1 VVAVN
6 SAAEAVIDPW
16 ANLIGQKDATA
27 RLNAWI
33 ADPVHAF
40 LFVGPA
46 GSGKKAAAQAFA
58 GAVLAH
64 GLDDA
69 AAERHIRLATEGK
82 HADVELFSP
91 EARQID
97 VDSMAELTKMVFKK
111 PIEGRRRIVIA
122 DRFHAATPPAAASL
136 LKTVEEPPPSAMIII
151 LTEGVIPEHVPIASR
166 CVEVPFPALSD
177 ELIASWLQARGHD
190 EERSRSIATAAA
202 GDVGR
207 AQLLVDDHGFA
218 QRAEA
223 WRRVPVRLDGTG
235 AVVGVVVDDLREMID
250 EATELATAR
259 HMVEL
264 EELAEREDLLGTRGS
279 GRKDME
285 ARHKREIRKVRDDEL
300 RFGLGVLARR
310 YRDRIAGGGGLEFV
324 EAVSRLR
331 DANDALLRN
340 PNEALLLLNLFW
352 NLPSLPDDDGR
363 QLV

>member
-1 VVAVN
+1 VVAVE
-6 SAAEAVIDPW
+6 AATAAGPW
-16 ANLIGQKDATA
+16 GEVIGQTDAIE
-27 RLNAWI
+27 RLSAWL
-33 ADPVHAF
+33 ADPVHAY

-46 GSGKKAAAQAFA
+46 GAGKKVAAQAFA
-58 GAVLAH
+58 GAILAH
-64 GLDDA
+64 GLSDA
-69 AAERHIRLATEGK
+69 EAERHMRLAAAGK

-136 LKTVEEPPPSAMIII
+136 LKTVEEPPPSAIIII

-166 CVEVPFPALSD
+166 CVEVPFPALADDVIVEWLLAKGQSA
-177 ELIASWLQARGHD
+177 EAAERIAV
-190 EERSRSIATAAA
+190 AAA

-235 AVVGVVVDDLREMID
+235 AVVGVVVDDLRDLID

-259 HMVEL
+259 HAVEL
-264 EELAEREDLLGTRGS
+264 EELAEREEMLGTRGS
-279 GRKDME
+279 GRRDME

-310 YRDRIAGGGGLEFV
+310 YRDRVADGGGAEYLA
-324 EAVSRLR
+324 AVTRLR
-331 DANDALLRN
+331 EANDALLRN
-340 PNEALLLLNLFW
+340 PNEALLLSNLFW
-352 NLPSLPDDDGR
+352 NLPPLPGE
-363 QLV
+363 

>member
-1 VVAVN
+1 MVAV
-6 SAAEAVIDPW
+6 ETTTVTGPW
-16 ANLIGQKDATA
+16 ADVIGQAETIE
-27 RLNAWI
+27 RLSAWV
-33 ADPVHAF
+33 ADPVHAY

-46 GSGKKAAAQAFA
+46 GSGKKVAAQAFA
-58 GAVLAH
+58 GAILAH

-69 AAERHIRLATEGK
+69 AADRHIRLAASGK

-136 LKTVEEPPPSAMIII
+136 LKTVEEPPPSAIIII

-177 ELIASWLQARGHD
+177 DVIIEWLVAKGQSADDAQRIAV
-190 EERSRSIATAAA
+190 AAA

-223 WRRVPVRLDGTG
+223 WRRVPIRLDGTG
-235 AVVGVVVDDLREMID
+235 SVVGVVVDDLRNLID

-259 HMVEL
+259 HQVEA
-264 EELAEREDLLGTRGS
+264 EELAEREELLGTRGS
-279 GRKDME
+279 GRRDME

-310 YRDRIAGGGGLEFV
+310 YRDRIAAGGGAEYLA
-324 EAVSRLR
+324 AVDRLR
-331 DANDALLRN
+331 EANDALLRN
-340 PNEALLLLNLFW
+340 PNEALLLSDLFW
-352 NLPSLPDDDGR
+352 NLPSLPDD
-363 QLV
+363 